1 MLSGTIGE
9 LVMGAEEVWT
19 LDKTSIIFDVKLS
32 RMVSVELTMEAEQKT

>member
-9 LVMGAEEVWT
+9 LVIRAEEVWT

-32 RMVSVELTMEAEQKT
+32 RMVLVELAMEAEQKT